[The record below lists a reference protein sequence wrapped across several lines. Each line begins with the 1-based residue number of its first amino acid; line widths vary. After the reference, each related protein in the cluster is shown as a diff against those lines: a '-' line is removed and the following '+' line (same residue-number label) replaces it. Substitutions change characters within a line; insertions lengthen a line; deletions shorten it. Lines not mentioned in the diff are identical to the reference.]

1 MAKPMLPMVE
11 TFHSLQ
17 GKGIQGGRS
26 ALFIRLE
33 GCQAGCTGATANTPS
48 WPLEIHPQR
57 SVEDLAAET
66 AADALA
72 GAAFVVITGGEPLER
87 NLTPPPV
94 RSATADRSDPPPG
107 NQWAR

>member
-48 WPLEIHPQR
+48 WPREIHPQR

-72 GAAFVVITGGEPLER
+72 GAAFVVITGGEPLAR
-87 NLTPPPV
+87 APPV
-94 RSATADRSDPPPG
+94 RSAAADRSDPPPG